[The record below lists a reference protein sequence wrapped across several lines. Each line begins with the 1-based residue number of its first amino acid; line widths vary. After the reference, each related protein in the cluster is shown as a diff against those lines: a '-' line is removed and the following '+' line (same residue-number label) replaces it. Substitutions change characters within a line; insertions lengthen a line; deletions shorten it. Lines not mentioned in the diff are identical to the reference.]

1 MKKLFITLSLILNFS
16 VFADATSEAETSKAQ
31 ATTAINNSVVMEVHG
46 IVCSFCSVGIRKKL
60 AKFSFIDKKRYKKG
74 LIMDIKNQKITV
86 AINAGETVDIQG
98 MFKAI
103 KSGGYEP
110 VSATITD
117 NSGEQNT
124 VKPEA

>member
-1 MKKLFITLSLILNFS
+1 MKKLFIILSLILTFS
-16 VFADATSEAETSKAQ
+16 VFAEATPEVETTEAH

-60 AKFSFIDKKRYKKG
+60 AKFNFIDKNRYKKG
-74 LIMDIKNQKITV
+74 MIMDIENQKITV
-86 AINAGETVDIQG
+86 AIKAGETVDIQG

-110 VSATITD
+110 ISATITD
-117 NSGEQNT
+117 NAGSQNT
-124 VKPEA
+124 VKPDA

>member
-16 VFADATSEAETSKAQ
+16 VFADATSEAETSKAS
-31 ATTAINNSVVMEVHG
+31 TAINNSVVMEVHG

-60 AKFSFIDKKRYKKG
+60 AKFNFIDKKRYKKG

-86 AINAGETVDIQG
+86 AINAGETVDIHG

-110 VSATITD
+110 VSATIT
-117 NSGEQNT
+117 NNAGEQNT